1 MERIL
6 LCGAVIAAIV
16 ILLKLIT
23 APTRLVFK
31 LLVNTACGYALLFLF
46 NLFSG
51 VTGFT
56 VTLNLVSAA
65 IVGFLGLPG
74 FGLLLVLRYLALL

>member
-6 LCGAVIAAIV
+6 LYGAVVAAIAV
-16 ILLKLIT
+16 LLKIIT
-23 APTRLVFK
+23 APTRLIFK
-31 LLVNTACGYALLFLF
+31 LLVNTVCGYALLFLF
-46 NLFSG
+46 NLFSD
-51 VTGFT
+51 VIGFA

-74 FGLLLVLRYLALL
+74 FGLLLILRYLALL